1 MQKAI
6 DLTSRI
12 VKENEKVILWCYFV
26 NSIKVLNEAIIKQL
40 DINPLLLF
48 GSGGMTTADII
59 KNFNENKDYPVLIA
73 NLESGGEGISLH
85 KQCRNAI
92 YVSRTF
98 KAGQYLQSRDRI
110 HRVGMPLDKDVNY
123 YFLESV
129 YPDDYIVPNIDKK
142 ISENLRQKLILQSE
156 VVEDNEVKKTA
167 DYETTP
173 RDNSQYSSADL
184 KFWIDACI
192 QNE

>member
-1 MQKAI
+1 
-6 DLTSRI
+6 
-12 VKENEKVILWCYFV
+12 
-26 NSIKVLNEAIIKQL
+26 
-40 DINPLLLF
+40 
-48 GSGGMTTADII
+48 MTTADVI
-59 KNFNENKDYPVLIA
+59 KNFNTNKDFPVLIA

-142 ISENLRQKLILQSE
+142 ISENLRKKLILQSE
-156 VVEDNEVKKTA
+156 VVEDEEVRKTA
-167 DYETTP
+167 DYETTT

-184 KFWIDACI
+184 KFWVDACI
-192 QNE
+192 ENK